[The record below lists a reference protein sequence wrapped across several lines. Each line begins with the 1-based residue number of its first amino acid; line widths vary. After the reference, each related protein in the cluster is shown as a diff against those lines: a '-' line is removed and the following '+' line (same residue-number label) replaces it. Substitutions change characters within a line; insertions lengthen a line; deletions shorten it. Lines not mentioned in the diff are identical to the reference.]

1 VDYDRIGWGI
11 KCVGEYLTH
20 KLIKMAKGKFVDEK
34 VLKWKKWLLS
44 KKRES
49 NKAINEKELFLKL
62 CSIII
67 PTLLFQKPK
76 NSKIFPTFALAPS

>member
-1 VDYDRIGWGI
+1 VFKNGWGI

-20 KLIKMAKGKFVDEK
+20 KLIKMAEGKIGDEK
-34 VLKWKKWLLS
+34 VLKWKNNCFLK

-49 NKAINEKELFLKL
+49 NKALSEKELFLKL
-62 CSIII
+62 CSIIL

-76 NSKIFPTFALAPS
+76 NPKPFPTFALASL